1 MSDHDD
7 HGHDDHDG
15 EREKHRR
22 HKGEIVQLTEPKASE
37 TLTRG
42 GVLALME
49 RARDVMTVKRVYGDP
64 IEKNGVTIIPAA
76 NVRGGGGG
84 GSGEGPES
92 QGRGWGGGF
101 GVSAGPAGVY
111 VIGADGT
118 VKWRPA
124 VDVNRAAMMG
134 QLVAIVFFLT
144 VRSVVKALAKRK

>member
-1 MSDHDD
+1 MSDHDEHD
-7 HGHDDHDG
+7 HDD
-15 EREKHRR
+15 EKHEKHHRQ
-22 HKGEIVQLTEPKASE
+22 KGEIVQLTEPKAGE
-37 TLTRG
+37 ALKPG

-49 RARDVMTVKRVYGDP
+49 RAKDVMTVKRVYGDP

-111 VIGADGT
+111 VIAADGT